1 MAHEMDASNQML
13 RILRDHGGALPMIDL
28 LRLTDLSPAFLGAIS
43 EQSEEES
50 REEATD
56 EADLGI
62 VFEAGVFRGLLA
74 RVSIEQGTA
83 ENLAAALNALDAAKP
98 ASAPWPGVFPPWWT
112 PEAQACLT
120 ARILTTTSLVVLT
133 SWDGMRFK

>member
-1 MAHEMDASNQML
+1 MAHEMNASDQMV
-13 RILRDHGGALPMIDL
+13 RILRDHGGALPMVDL
-28 LRLTDLSPAFLGAIS
+28 LRLTDLSPGLLAAIS
-43 EQSEEES
+43 EQNEAPD
-50 REEATD
+50 EEATD
-56 EADLGI
+56 EPDLGI
-62 VFEAGVFRGLLA
+62 VFDAGAFRVLLA
-74 RVSIEQGTA
+74 RVSLERGTA
-83 ENLAAALNALDAAKP
+83 EDLAAALAALDVAKP